1 VQFVQGHAAF
11 TFGDS
16 VGSREYRGNLWT
28 KNVENTLIVATD
40 MEFLFKTTEKKW
52 LRLIRALSL
61 VKKRNRMK
69 INDVAKK
76 NIE

>member
-1 VQFVQGHAAF
+1 
-11 TFGDS
+11 
-16 VGSREYRGNLWT
+16 VGSREYRGNPWT
-28 KNVENTLIVATD
+28 KNVENTLIIATD
-40 MEFLFKTTEKKW
+40 IEFLFKTTEKKW